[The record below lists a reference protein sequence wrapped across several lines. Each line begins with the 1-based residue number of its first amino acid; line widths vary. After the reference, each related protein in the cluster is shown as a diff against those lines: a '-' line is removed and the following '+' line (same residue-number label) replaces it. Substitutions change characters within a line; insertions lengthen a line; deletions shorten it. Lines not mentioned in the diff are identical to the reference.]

1 MTGMTLVVR
10 SSQKGRAH
18 NGANISNARDPTFT
32 VTYRSLLMKSPFATL
47 LALALSAILAT
58 PLAASA
64 AGAHSHGHD
73 QGHDSGQSATAN
85 PKLELNA
92 GKKWS
97 TDEPLRQA
105 MSAIHTAVSQTLP
118 AAHAGKAKPAD
129 YNAFGQAVTTQ
140 ISYMVEKCKLAPQ
153 ADAQLHII
161 LAEVMA
167 GVETAEGKQGEK
179 KRASGVVKVAKAA
192 NAYGEHFDHAGWV
205 AVKLPH

>member
-1 MTGMTLVVR
+1 
-10 SSQKGRAH
+10 
-18 NGANISNARDPTFT
+18 
-32 VTYRSLLMKSPFATL
+32 MKSPFATL
-47 LALALSAILAT
+47 LTLALSATLAT

-73 QGHDSGQSATAN
+73 SGQSVSAN

-129 YNAFGQAVTTQ
+129 YNAFGQAVTAQ
-140 ISYMVEKCKLAPQ
+140 ISYMVENCKLAPQ

-192 NAYGEHFDHAGWV
+192 NAYDEHFDHAGWV
-205 AVKLPH
+205 AIKLPH